1 MRKIMYILPPVAL
14 VLCLVLVL
22 IMTGVWQIPSLSPGP
37 TASQSTGTGNTVP
50 STSTPEETTGG
61 EYVRQNMISI
71 ALPEMTNTV
80 VSEDGTVLF
89 RHTFQ
94 DISLI
99 SPNPRVNETVTLDL
113 LQRMDIN
120 ASTVVM
126 LEDMTQYYTPGTE
139 WNTLYY
145 EFIYSPTRIDNAI
158 LSLKGAESVYTGS
171 GQANNSIICVN
182 YYLPTG
188 QVMTLGETLSEESG
202 SQDALLQALLR
213 VLAHNATQWEL
224 FEDYSEPVIRY
235 FPSYLQQ
242 ENNWFFSPEGLNIC
256 FAPYEIAPQT
266 SGTVVA
272 TIPYEELTGIL
283 RSDLLPAEYTPVGG
297 SVRVENLATA
307 PLDRYTYFA
316 ECILA
321 AEGENHLISTNTIV
335 YDVRLD
341 LGFLESNGNFIST
354 ATVFAANS
362 LCSDQAIRLCWT
374 PDSQQLLLRG
384 TIDGTVK
391 SFLLSVN
398 TDGTVSLSPL

>member
-37 TASQSTGTGNTVP
+37 TTSQSTGTGNTTP
-50 STSTPEETTGG
+50 STSAPEETAGG

-99 SPNPRVNETVTLDL
+99 SPNPRVNEIVTLDL

-235 FPSYLQQ
+235 FSSYLQQ

-266 SGTVVA
+266 SGTIVA

-283 RSDLLPAEYTPVGG
+283 RSRENSTQLQGGLSNRTGPIDLDGPICQLRLG
-297 SVRVENLATA
+297 LIQDA
-307 PLDRYTYFA
+307 PQLF
-316 ECILA
+316 
-321 AEGENHLISTNTIV
+321 
-335 YDVRLD
+335 
-341 LGFLESNGNFIST
+341 
-354 ATVFAANS
+354 VFSS
-362 LCSDQAIRLCWT
+362 LRQ
-374 PDSQQLLLRG
+374 QQLQK
-384 TIDGTVK
+384 VCAAK
-391 SFLLSVN
+391 PSQFPFCHNVCSF
-398 TDGTVSLSPL
+398 PCK